1 MDREPSP
8 RIVAEKPAPVP
19 AWRDGFAL
27 LVDPGDPDFA
37 PPPPPPEDRSKLS
50 TDELRRAGMSELSTS
65 ASTAM
70 SALALAGERATAA
83 AKGFR
88 TAFAN
93 QRLAAARARSTN
105 EDEEEQEEEDEEDG
119 ARERPTEARIV
130 HACFREAMRPKL
142 RGRSAK
148 AAARD
153 AILRAL
159 ARWQKSSAPH
169 HACFDAWRE
178 FALAAGHMK
187 RRGEDAK
194 RHEHALDAPADSR
207 TDEETEGVYEL
218 VSGSCDLFAECARY
232 EAVELCRRA
241 RLERFFAGQTL
252 LNPGDPDD
260 KVFIPIAG
268 SVSAWIDADDE
279 EEDEE
284 EEEDDKVKGES
295 KGSRRRRVAKTFV
308 PGRSFGV
315 PARAAAPP
323 HRHAFVADVDAWCV
337 TVSRGDCGGTEWE
350 PFDVTVRKR
359 VDFLCR
365 VPGLFDATLVELEA
379 LALCAEERRYEP
391 GLALV
396 NQGQECRGAYFI
408 LSGTAAIIR
417 RIRIDN
423 RMEEERINRE
433 PDAPVPDH
441 LRSALPDAAKANDRR
456 RVVRARVGA
465 AMSTRDG
472 DGDRGDGSGDSPDSR
487 GDGSGDSPDSR
498 DSVVVDVQLRVAGS
512 FGAVGGG
519 DYFDRPAPCACFAVA
534 RGAKPVAALFIAS
547 KHLAKILSP
556 KAMERFRRGCHPA
569 PADDALRKS
578 LAAKEASEAA
588 NRAAW
593 TGQDGT
599 AIEGVEPVGPDEE
612 LRRNP
617 LAYSDSDS
625 DDGDVDERRLD
636 RPTLVPSARRSLRPF
651 LRPRGARDSDAREWA
666 KENGRLVVGW
676 PFHRDVYDPRSD
688 SHRVGPSFGGGF
700 RVRANL
706 NPNPKPD
713 KARGVQR
720 RSTSNDPDASKLA
733 EIRDVGL
740 VAAKS
745 RVITRPKNPT
755 ERRGSYYRKFLDDVA
770 SFDPRATFAFDPST
784 TSPEW
789 KSHEEWTAFATR
801 PRMLTKLE
809 FQNQR
814 VVRDRRASDARV
826 ERTRDDANRRGGV
839 KKTAAAVE
847 TDEDGGVIK
856 RASFKDDDDDDDATA
871 TAAKR
876 WLGYRDDARP
886 DGVRVFRPSDR
897 TAVLDADG
905 ASVLA
910 FRAICYQ
917 TLRRLQK
924 RLDGGES
931 FKFGY
936 DIGKRHDA
944 DEACS
949 TARSAAGVGRCVD
962 DWREGKGDAG
972 GDVGSDGAAVPGR
985 STDLCVAVCRLTDAS
1000 RTCTT
1005 TRDDLCALASKL
1017 CVESGVLSC
1026 VRWSGDSLLLFGDCD
1041 DPHVDDDE
1049 EIEYIS
1055 RRALNA
1061 AIELRAFLVNYH
1073 AGKAKAQAGAPPPG
1087 GWNDDDGDDMEP
1099 QGDLAAGISI
1109 GSAFTLRRAN
1119 SLHAVDGEVRDD
1131 AVRLCDLSSDD
1142 GGGVRCDAKMYP
1154 LCEDTHALVPAGP
1167 GGTGIEE
1174 AGRDGRRAASFAGY
1188 RVVGDPFRDL
1198 GPPPRAGETAPRRH
1212 TARVPASVP
1221 YFCRRVGS
1229 SEARAPKSR
1238 GRVGGAAGA
1247 AGRVLSEYLG

>member
-1 MDREPSP
+1 MEQEPPP

-27 LVDPGDPDFA
+27 LIDPGDPDFA

-88 TAFAN
+88 TASAN

-105 EDEEEQEEEDEEDG
+105 KDEDEDEGDG
-119 ARERPTEARIV
+119 ARERPMEARIV
-130 HACFREAMRPKL
+130 HACFREAMRPKI

-153 AILRAL
+153 AISRAL
-159 ARWQKSSAPH
+159 ARWRKGH

-194 RHEHALDAPADSR
+194 RHEHALDAPAHSR
-207 TDEETEGVYEL
+207 TDEETEGLYEL
-218 VSGSCDLFAECARY
+218 VNGSCDLFGECARY

-241 RLERFFAGQTL
+241 RLERFSAGQTL

-268 SVSAWIDADDE
+268 SVSAWIDADVDGRGDGDE

-284 EEEDDKVKGES
+284 EDEFKGER
-295 KGSRRRRVAKTFV
+295 GRRRRRRVAKTFV

-337 TVSRGDCGGTEWE
+337 TISPGDCGGTEWE

-365 VPGLFDATLVELEA
+365 IPGLFDATLVELEA
-379 LALCAEERRYEP
+379 LARHAEERRYEP

-423 RMEEERINRE
+423 RKTTGRQPEEERIDE

-465 AMSTRDG
+465 AMLTR
-472 DGDRGDGSGDSPDSR
+472 DGDRGDGSGDSP
-487 GDGSGDSPDSR
+487 GGDSD
-498 DSVVVDVQLRVAGS
+498 VVDVQLRVVGS
-512 FGAVGGG
+512 LGVVGGG

-534 RGAKPVAALFIAS
+534 RGAMPVAALFIAC
-547 KHLAKILSP
+547 KHLAKIFSP

-593 TGQDGT
+593 TGPDGT
-599 AIEGVEPVGPDEE
+599 AIEGVEPVDPHEE

-625 DDGDVDERRLD
+625 EEGDVDERRPD
-636 RPTLVPSARRSLRPF
+636 RPTLVPSSRRSLRLY
-651 LRPRGARDSDAREWA
+651 LRQRGARDSDAKAAA

-700 RVRANL
+700 SPCADN
-706 NPNPKPD
+706 

-720 RSTSNDPDASKLA
+720 RTTSTDPDASKLA

-745 RVITRPKNPT
+745 KVITRPKNPT
-755 ERRGSYYRKFLDDVA
+755 ERKGSYYRKFLDDVA
-770 SFDPRATFAFDPST
+770 SFDPRVTFAFDPST
-784 TSPEW
+784 ASPEW
-789 KSHEEWTAFATR
+789 KSHQEWTAFATR

-839 KKTAAAVE
+839 KKIAAV
-847 TDEDGGVIK
+847 TIDG
-856 RASFKDDDDDDDATA
+856 AMNDDSYDDDDATA
-871 TAAKR
+871 NAAKR

-886 DGVRVFRPSDR
+886 DGCRVFRPSDR
-897 TAVLDADG
+897 TAVLDARDG
-905 ASVLA
+905 VTVRA
-910 FRAICYQ
+910 FRFACRS

-924 RLDGGES
+924 RIDGRES
-931 FKFGY
+931 FEFGGY
-936 DIGKRHDA
+936 DIGKTHDA

-949 TARSAAGVGRCVD
+949 TARSAGGVGRCVD

-985 STDLCVAVCRLTDAS
+985 STSSCVCVCRLSDAS
-1000 RTCTT
+1000 RTCAT

-1041 DPHVDDDE
+1041 DPYVDDEE
-1049 EIEYIS
+1049 EIEYVS
-1055 RRALNA
+1055 RHALNTA
-1061 AIELRAFLVNYH
+1061 LELRAFLVNYH
-1073 AGKAKAQAGAPPPG
+1073 VGKAKAQANGPPPG
-1087 GWNDDDGDDMEP
+1087 GWNDDDGDDMER
-1099 QGDLAAGISI
+1099 QGDIAVGISI
-1109 GSAFTLRRAN
+1109 GSAFTVRRAN
-1119 SLHAVDGEVRDD
+1119 SLHSIDGDVRDD
-1131 AVRLCDLSSDD
+1131 ACRLCDLASDD

-1154 LCEDTHALVPAGP
+1154 ACKDTHTLVHAGA
-1167 GGTGIEE
+1167 GTGIEE
-1174 AGRDGRRAASFAGY
+1174 MGGHDRRAIAAFAGY
-1188 RVVGDPFRDL
+1188 RVVGDPFPGL
-1198 GPPPRAGETAPRRH
+1198 GPPRGFGETAPRRH

-1221 YFCRRVGS
+1221 YFKRCEGA

-1238 GRVGGAAGA
+1238 GKVGGA

>member
-105 EDEEEQEEEDEEDG
+105 EDEEEQEEQDEEDG
-119 ARERPTEARIV
+119 ARERPTRMEARIV

-159 ARWQKSSAPH
+159 ARWRKSSAPH

-279 EEDEE
+279 EDEE
-284 EEEDDKVKGES
+284 EEDEDKVKGES

-456 RVVRARVGA
+456 RAVRARVGA

-472 DGDRGDGSGDSPDSR
+472 DGDGDRGDGSGDSP
-487 GDGSGDSPDSR
+487 GG
-498 DSVVVDVQLRVAGS
+498 DSVVVDVQLRVVGS
-512 FGAVGGG
+512 FGVVGGG

-534 RGAKPVAALFIAS
+534 RGAKPVAALFIAC

-556 KAMERFRRGCHPA
+556 EAMERFRRGCHTA

-625 DDGDVDERRLD
+625 DDGDVDKRRPD

-651 LRPRGARDSDAREWA
+651 LRPRGARDSDAREEA

-700 RVRANL
+700 SPCA
-706 NPNPKPD
+706 D

-720 RSTSNDPDASKLA
+720 RTTSNDPDASKLA

-755 ERRGSYYRKFLDDVA
+755 ERKGSYYRKFLDDVA

-856 RASFKDDDDDDDATA
+856 RASFKDDDDDDDDATA

-905 ASVLA
+905 VSVSA
-910 FRAICYQ
+910 FRVVCRK

-924 RLDGGES
+924 RLDGRES

-1041 DPHVDDDE
+1041 DPYVDDDE

-1099 QGDLAAGISI
+1099 QGDLATGISI
-1109 GSAFTLRRAN
+1109 GSAFTVRRAN

-1131 AVRLCDLSSDD
+1131 AVRLCDLASDD

-1154 LCEDTHALVPAGP
+1154 LCKDTHTLVPPAGP
-1167 GGTGIEE
+1167 GGTAIEE
-1174 AGRDGRRAASFAGY
+1174 TGCRDRRRIAFAGY

-1198 GPPPRAGETAPRRH
+1198 GPLRSSGETAPRRH

-1221 YFCRRVGS
+1221 YFCRREGS
-1229 SEARAPKSR
+1229 SEARAPRSR
-1238 GRVGGAAGA
+1238 GRVGGA